1 MKVILRRATEA
12 DAKHAASLLTEL
24 GYPSTEADARDRLVR
39 SLRSATSYCLVAELA
54 AEVVGLISAELV
66 FYFPT
71 GSTIC
76 RITSLVVSSQHR
88 GHGLGQKLLTAAIGF
103 AREHHC
109 SGLEL
114 TSAEGRHFFGHG
126 VFSPDGKLLATGSA
140 DSQVKLWEAATGREV
155 RTLKGHAEEVQCVR
169 FSPDGT
175 TLATCSGKTG
185 RISGDNSVVPA
196 TY

>member
-1 MKVILRRATEA
+1 MKAILRRATEA

-39 SLRSATSYCLVAELA
+39 SLRSATSYCLVAEVA

-88 GHGLGQKLLTAAIGF
+88 GHGLGQKLLTAAIDF

-114 TSAEGRHFFGHG
+114 TSAEGRVDAHRFYRRLGFSRTSFRILPNSMTRTWSVPRPVPRSWHFDCAPRP
-126 VFSPDGKLLATGSA
+126 VVREPDLGPFVS
-140 DSQVKLWEAATGREV
+140 
-155 RTLKGHAEEVQCVR
+155 
-169 FSPDGT
+169 
-175 TLATCSGKTG
+175 
-185 RISGDNSVVPA
+185 
-196 TY
+196 

>member
-1 MKVILRRATEA
+1 MSLLRPDWAACRQIVCERDDMKVILRRATET

-24 GYPSTEADARDRLVR
+24 GYPSTQADARDRLVR
-39 SLRSATSYCLVAELA
+39 SLRSATSYCLVAEA

-88 GHGLGQKLLTAAIGF
+88 GHGLGQKLLTAAIDY

-114 TSAEGRHFFGHG
+114 TSAEGRVDAHRFYRRLG
-126 VFSPDGKLLATGSA
+126 FSQKSF
-140 DSQVKLWEAATGREV
+140 R
-155 RTLKGHAEEVQCVR
+155 
-169 FSPDGT
+169 
-175 TLATCSGKTG
+175 
-185 RISGDNSVVPA
+185 
-196 TY
+196 

>member
-1 MKVILRRATEA
+1 MKAILRRATEA

-39 SLRSATSYCLVAELA
+39 SLRSATSYCLVAEVA
-54 AEVVGLISAELV
+54 AEVLGLISAELV

-71 GSTIC
+71 GSAIC

-88 GHGLGQKLLTAAIGF
+88 GHGLGQKLLTAAIDF

-114 TSAEGRHFFGHG
+114 TSAEGRVDAHRFYRRLGFSRTSFRFFQT
-126 VFSPDGKLLATGSA
+126 V
-140 DSQVKLWEAATGREV
+140 
-155 RTLKGHAEEVQCVR
+155 
-169 FSPDGT
+169 
-175 TLATCSGKTG
+175 
-185 RISGDNSVVPA
+185 
-196 TY
+196 